1 MFKQRSF
8 WHIGALA
15 LAAGIACAQQVGGEK
30 LRPFWSAATERR
42 VDVVH
47 IGDSTQLYG
56 GHGWDEGWSRGLNDR
71 FGLYA
76 TGIHAAGEN
85 AGNGAGVGWGSNTF
99 STRSTGQY
107 QYTGAPSDL
116 DATCQPLFTPVGYLY
131 VPSGSSASSI
141 YNSGMVLEAAS
152 PLGVS
157 GPLRFHYRYGRFI
170 GAATGSF
177 RPVVRSEVAPF
188 SNLSTP
194 VNIATSGGPGL
205 AAGFIDVPAAAR
217 TSAVGFHWTQAGG
230 PAISGPFFGS
240 WMRIERTDR
249 TVGAA
254 LSTLY
259 GVGSMSM
266 RDAAASLMAVDDAT
280 LASFFSMLRSM
291 QPAPARILIRVSF
304 GVNDRN
310 ETLVSVGPGAV
321 LPGNS
326 AAAFEDNTRA
336 LITRLDQFWLNQGW
350 DPAELHFAIAVSPPI
365 SAPDDP
371 QLISYRERAEVIAA
385 NEPRTATV
393 RFDQLTSF
401 AQMQSQSWYNATF
414 DTIHLSQAGFT
425 ALSDMEINALYSGA
439 STMRMDW
446 QTIDTGGTTLSSAGS
461 LALSGT
467 IGQADAGRNALD
479 SVLWCGGFWS
489 SETSEFICPADFNRD
504 GGVDGS
510 DVGAFFAEW
519 EAGWSSADVNG
530 DGGVDGGDVDAF
542 FAVWEAG
549 GC

>member
-1 MFKQRSF
+1 VS
-8 WHIGALA
+8 ALYA
-15 LAAGIACAQQVGGEK
+15 VGSKSSYDMAAAVTTSSDATLTNYFES
-30 LRPFWSAATERR
+30 LRMLQGPTKAVMVRINT
-42 VDVVH
+42 
-47 IGDSTQLYG
+47 
-56 GHGWDEGWSRGLNDR
+56 GLNDR
-71 FGLYA
+71 A
-76 TGIHAAGEN
+76 E
-85 AGNGAGVGWGSNTF
+85 S
-99 STRSTGQY
+99 R
-107 QYTGAPSDL
+107 
-116 DATCQPLFTPVGYLY
+116 
-131 VPSGSSASSI
+131 
-141 YNSGMVLEAAS
+141 
-152 PLGVS
+152 
-157 GPLRFHYRYGRFI
+157 
-170 GAATGSF
+170 
-177 RPVVRSEVAPF
+177 
-188 SNLSTP
+188 
-194 VNIATSGGPGL
+194 
-205 AAGFIDVPAAAR
+205 
-217 TSAVGFHWTQAGG
+217 
-230 PAISGPFFGS
+230 
-240 WMRIERTDR
+240 
-249 TVGAA
+249 
-254 LSTLY
+254 
-259 GVGSMSM
+259 
-266 RDAAASLMAVDDAT
+266 ASLT
-280 LASFFSMLRSM
+280 GG
-291 QPAPARILIRVSF
+291 I
-304 GVNDRN
+304 
-310 ETLVSVGPGAV
+310 T
-321 LPGNS
+321 PGNS

-350 DPAELHFAIAVSPPI
+350 DPAELHFAITVSPPI

-371 QLISYRERAEVIAA
+371 QLISYRERAEVIASS
-385 NEPRTATV
+385 EPRTATV